1 MGEIIISREDC
12 SSIEHLIAERRNSRS
27 ERDRENLDR
36 LDHELRRATLVE
48 AEALPEEV
56 VSLEAEVTVRDLDD
70 HTEATYQLVLP
81 ARADVARNR
90 ISVLAPIGAAL
101 LGYRRGDQIE
111 WPVPG
116 GRRRL
121 RIERVARPAGNER
134 REGA

>member
-1 MGEIIISREDC
+1 MGEIIISREDFN
-12 SSIEHLIAERRNSRS
+12 SIEQLIAERRNTRS

-36 LDHELRRATLVE
+36 LDQEVRRATLVD
-48 AEALPEEV
+48 AEALPEGV
-56 VSLEAEVTVRDLDD
+56 VSLAAEVTVRDLDD

-121 RIERVARPAGNER
+121 RIERVACPAGSKR

>member
-1 MGEIIISREDC
+1 MGEIIISREDFN
-12 SSIEHLIAERRNSRS
+12 SIEQLIAERRNTRS
-27 ERDRENLDR
+27 ARDRENLDR
-36 LDHELRRATLVE
+36 LDQEVRRATLVD
-48 AEALPEEV
+48 AEALPEGV
-56 VSLEAEVTVRDLDD
+56 VSLAAEVTVRDLDD

-121 RIERVARPAGNER
+121 RIERVVRPAGNER